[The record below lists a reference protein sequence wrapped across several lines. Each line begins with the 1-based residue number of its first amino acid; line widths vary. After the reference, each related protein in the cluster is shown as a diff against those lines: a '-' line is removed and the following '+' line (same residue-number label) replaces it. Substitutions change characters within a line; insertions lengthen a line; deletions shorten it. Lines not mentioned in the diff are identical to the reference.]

1 MQQSPCSPT
10 TCCGPLVPP
19 EWPVALA
26 RLSEKSRVCRL
37 SSPPP
42 LNAPKSAV
50 LLPDSTGAPH
60 EDASPRQCGKHT
72 ILLTRV
78 LASPGLGCHCP
89 FPATQPQA
97 PEDPAMS
104 PTELPSGLRPC
115 QKLTLL
121 ASPPTRGAESCQQWF
136 SIQSTKSRLL

>member
-10 TCCGPLVPP
+10 TCCGTLVPP

-26 RLSEKSRVCRL
+26 RLSEKSWVCRL
-37 SSPPP
+37 LSPQ

-60 EDASPRQCGKHT
+60 EEVSPRQCGKHT

-78 LASPGLGCHCP
+78 LASPRLGCRCP
-89 FPATQPQA
+89 FQPH
-97 PEDPAMS
+97 S
-104 PTELPSGLRPC
+104 PRHQRTLPCHPQSCHLGSGHVRNSPC
-115 QKLTLL
+115 LSTPPRGEQSH
-121 ASPPTRGAESCQQWF
+121 ASNWF
-136 SIQSTKSRLL
+136 SIQSTKGRLL